1 MASER
6 MRTLLPYVSIGI
18 GILVY
23 VLYYYSTQNW
33 KQAQS
38 DYEKQQV
45 EERQSKIRA
54 DKKYLDK
61 AKPWISSDGKKIY
74 KIIRRKEINSLTWIK
89 LTELNENTTYN
100 LRQVESASGEKYSNN
115 AGNIFWIKGDE
126 AIFENSEKKTTNLK
140 NTQVYKGLFSYMAD
154 ANTFKLCDG
163 DQRVSIAMLGDNI
176 KIEQAYSKL
185 NRFGDDVYLEIEG
198 AMIKEMSMEG
208 TKNIVAIYPYQ
219 FLKIEDRKDCK

>member
-38 DYEKQQV
+38 DYERQQI
-45 EERQSKIRA
+45 EASQSKKRA

-61 AKPWISSDGKKIY
+61 AKPWISSDGNKIY
-74 KIIRRKEINSLTWIK
+74 KIVSRKEKNGLTWIK
-89 LTELNENTTYN
+89 LTELNEIITYN
-100 LRQVESASGEKYSNN
+100 LRQVESANGEKYSSN

-126 AIFENSEKKTTNLK
+126 AIFENSEKKTDNLK
-140 NTQVYKGLFSYMAD
+140 SPQVYKGLYSYMAD
-154 ANTFKLCDG
+154 ANSFKLCDG
-163 DQRVSIAMLGDNI
+163 DQRISISMLGDNI
-176 KIEQAYSKL
+176 KIEQEYSKI
-185 NRFGDDVYLEIEG
+185 NRSGEDVYLEIEG
-198 AMIKEMSMEG
+198 AMIKKMSLEG
-208 TKNIVAIYPYQ
+208 TKKINAIYPYQ